1 MLNLDYLRES
11 LIIAVALS
19 TITCAF
25 IQKTKCCFKSSK
37 YLSLYSLLVNIF
49 VGIVFCYTFT
59 EITFSN
65 SLWIGLFS
73 FIGAVTIY
81 KTLEVKM
88 SSYGEITSKKKI
100 YILKKNIINDEGVEE

>member
-59 EITFSN
+59 EITFPN

-73 FIGAVTIY
+73 FIGADTIY
-81 KTLEVKM
+81 KTLEGKM
-88 SSYGEITSKKKI
+88 SYYGEITSKKKI
-100 YILKKNIINDEGVEE
+100 YILKKNIINDKGVEE